1 MSKDD
6 LSFSAEAEADEAPD
20 APAPGAKNYITP
32 AGLARL
38 QAERQQ
44 LWRIERPEIVRVVE
58 WAAGNGDRSENG
70 DYIYGKK
77 RLREIDRRLRF
88 LDKRLAAAEPVDPA
102 QQKNRDR
109 VFFGATVSY
118 VREDEREV
126 TVTIVGTDETGMD
139 GAPGEGSRISWISP
153 VARALMK
160 AAVGDTVVLRSPTGM
175 ETLEI
180 LAIRYPDA

>member
-1 MSKDD
+1 MT
-6 LSFSAEAEADEAPD
+6 D
-20 APAPGAKNYITP
+20 ATEDAAAVPPAGARNYITP

-44 LWRIERPEIVRVVE
+44 LWRVDRPEIVRVVE

-70 DYIYGKK
+70 DYIYGKR

-88 LDKRLAAAEPVDPA
+88 LDKRIAAAEPVDPA
-102 QQKNRDR
+102 QQRNRDQ
-109 VFFGATVSY
+109 VFFGATVTY
-118 VREDEREV
+118 VREDDRAV
-126 TVTIVGTDETGMD
+126 TVTIVGTDETGMA
-139 GAPGEGSRISWISP
+139 GPQSEGSRISWVSP

-160 AAVGDTVVLRSPTGM
+160 ARVGDVVTLRSPTGS

-180 LAIRYPDA
+180 LAISYPDC